1 MNSKT
6 IKLTAMN
13 EQILDIGWW
22 SLLLGYILLIVPYFV
37 MWYFNTGLL
46 KDSIIAVLRMT
57 IQLLLTGVYLEYMF
71 KMNNT
76 LLNIGWAIA
85 MILVAAFTIIRRSG
99 LNYRLY
105 LWPVFLSGLFS
116 ILVTDAFF
124 LGGVI
129 RLDNMFEAR
138 YFIPITGMLIGNT
151 LRTIIVALNS
161 YYSNIKEKTEFYQWH
176 LANGATRKEA
186 LLPFRRHALR
196 NAFNPL
202 IATTAIVGLIS
213 LPGMMTGQILGGSS
227 PNTAIK
233 YQIMLMITIFS
244 AATISVVMTMII
256 SDKYAFDKYD
266 NLKI

>member
-1 MNSKT
+1 
-6 IKLTAMN
+6 MN
-13 EQILDIGWW
+13 EQIVDISWG
-22 SLLLGYILLIVPYFV
+22 SLLLGYLLLMLPYFA
-37 MWYFNTGLL
+37 MWYFKTGLV
-46 KDSIIAVLRMT
+46 KDSIIAVVRMT
-57 IQLLLTGVYLEYMF
+57 AQLLLTGIYLEYMF
-71 KMNNT
+71 TMNNI
-76 LLNIGWAIA
+76 LLNLCWAVV
-85 MILVAAFTIIRRSG
+85 MILIAAFTIIRRSG
-99 LNYRLY
+99 LNYKLY

-116 ILVTDAFF
+116 IIVTDAFF

-129 RLDNMFEAR
+129 KLDNMFEAR

-196 NAFNPL
+196 NAFNQL

-244 AATISVVMTMII
+244 AATISVILTMII
-256 SDKYAFDKYD
+256 SDKYAFDKFD
-266 NLKI
+266 NLRV